1 MKVLLIGGTGI
12 LSTDIVKQSL
22 KKGYEVYILNRGNRN
37 NDIDSRVKV
46 IIGDIRN
53 VEQIREKIKREH
65 FDVVIDFLSFNKEQL
80 RNTLSLFENKCD
92 QFIFI
97 SSATVYRKTEKGE
110 RITEKT
116 ELINEDW
123 EYAQGKIECEE
134 FLKENYK
141 GKGQC
146 YTIVRPYVTYS
157 ERRIPFAIIPSKHWT
172 LANRILL
179 GKPILLWNGGKAI
192 CTLTQTKDFAI
203 GIVGLFKNEKAYQ
216 EDFHITTDHTLTWK
230 EALEDIGKALG
241 KEPIIA
247 DVPSEFI
254 AKYLPEC
261 KGVLYGDKGLDRI
274 FDNRKIKSVVP
285 EFNASTKFEDGIKET
300 INYYKENTA
309 MQGIDY
315 QWDAKI
321 DGIIDKYYKSINK
334 KGYDKTKLSLKA
346 YKNNLSLKQRL
357 KYLSARNITLYNF
370 LRKIKRLT
378 KRNQAN
384 YK

>member
-12 LSTDIVKQSL
+12 LSTDIVKECL

-53 VEQIREKIKREH
+53 VEQIREKIKSEH

-80 RNTLSLFENKCD
+80 KNTISLFENKCD

-141 GKGQC
+141 EKGQC

-216 EDFHITTDHTLTWK
+216 EDFHITTDYTLTWK

-247 DVPSEFI
+247 DVPSVFI
-254 AKYLPEC
+254 AKYLPEY

-274 FDNRKIKSVVP
+274 FDNSKIKSVVP

-334 KGYDKTKLSLKA
+334 KDYDKTKLSLKA
-346 YKNNLSLKQRL
+346 YKNNLSSKQRL
-357 KYLSARNITLYNF
+357 NYLSARNITLYNF
-370 LRKIKRLT
+370 LRKIKRLI